1 MSNIG
6 FIGLGMMGHGM
17 AANLIKGSHRLTVIA
32 HRNRK
37 PLEDLVAKGAKE
49 AKSRAELAAGQD
61 AICLCVTGTPQV
73 EEILAEIEPV
83 LTKGQYLIDMGTSR
97 PASTLAIA
105 GRLAKRGVT
114 FVDAPVG
121 GGPQHAESGQ
131 LVSMVGASE
140 ADFAKVLPWLK
151 CTSKT
156 VVRMGEVG
164 AGARA
169 KLINN
174 YISIGQSALVIEGYR
189 LAREQGI
196 SWQNMFD
203 VNMGGAARSGTLERM
218 IPPAIA
224 GNFQGYLFSLA
235 NSAKDLDYYVEAI
248 SAAGSSAD
256 TSIAAAIRDYFRAAA
271 DAMGNETVQSEML
284 NPRKP

>member
-6 FIGLGMMGHGM
+6 FIGAGMMGHGM
-17 AANLIKGSHRLTVIA
+17 AANLIKGGHLLTVMA

-37 PLEDLVAKGAKE
+37 PIEDLIAKGAKE
-49 AKSRAELAAGQD
+49 AKSRSELAKGQD
-61 AICLCVTGTPQV
+61 AICLCITGTPQV
-73 EEILAEIEPV
+73 EETLQEIEPV
-83 LTKGQYLIDMGTSR
+83 LVSGQYLIDMGTSR
-97 PASTLAIA
+97 PASSLAIA
-105 GRLAKRGVT
+105 KRLAKRGII

-121 GGPQHAESGQ
+121 GGPQHAEAGE
-131 LVSMVGASE
+131 LVSMVGAS
-140 ADFAKVLPWLK
+140 AAVFAHVLPWLK

-164 AGARA
+164 AGAKA

-174 YISIGQSALVIEGYR
+174 YISLGQSALVIEGYR

-196 SWQNMFD
+196 DWQNMFD

-248 SAAGSSAD
+248 GKSGSAAD
-256 TSIAAAIRDYFRAAA
+256 TSIAAAIRDYFRVAAE
-271 DAMGNETVQSEML
+271 AMGGDTVQSEML
-284 NPRKP
+284 NPQKK